1 MHISKQQNAILQR
14 WRTLTEKDP
23 ELIIASSLT
32 RLQFNDHIP
41 GVLDTLSDKLRSWPG
56 DESSL
61 DQQNEKDLVT
71 AHGLQR
77 WQQGYQLR
85 ELTREWSHLQT
96 TLMEELEAYVLTHPE
111 LEPNVMSTARWALS
125 NLCWDG
131 ISEST
136 TQYWELHQTEAAGRV
151 RDLEQALAA
160 LKALGLSR
168 AEGWRLAA
176 HDLGGSVIAVKGA
189 ASLLE
194 SDEMPERQVS
204 SFDLLQGSVSL
215 LHDLL
220 NELMSL
226 ARLEAGQEQRNI
238 VSFDAA
244 ALLAEH
250 CRTSQPLAV
259 QRGLFL
265 KMIGPD
271 SLLVEGDA
279 AKVQRILQNLLLNA
293 LKYTKKGGVT
303 VIWEAGTG
311 HDSTKWQFSV
321 QDTGPG
327 LNADAPLATQLHEA
341 TQIAHEADDI
351 HGPGIVPGHITDE
364 PTTVPAQ
371 SQTLPIHLLP
381 GEGVG
386 LSIVKRLC
394 ELLDASLELGTD
406 PGEGSTFRVTLP
418 RQYDKG

>member
-1 MHISKQQNAILQR
+1 LQR
-14 WRTLTEKDP
+14 WRTLTENDP

-41 GVLDTLSDKLRSWPG
+41 GVLDTLSDKLRSWPDG
-56 DESSL
+56 ESSL

-77 WQQGYQLR
+77 WHQGYQLP

-96 TLMEELEAYVLTHPE
+96 TLMQELEAYVLTHPD
-111 LEPNVMSTARWALS
+111 LEPAVMPTARWALS

-136 TQYWELHQTEAAGRV
+136 TQYWALHQTEATSRL
-151 RDLEQALAA
+151 RELEHAMAA
-160 LKALGLSR
+160 LKDIDLSR
-168 AEGWRLAA
+168 AQGWRHAA

-194 SDEMPERQVS
+194 GDKIPQGQAS
-204 SFDLLQGSVSL
+204 SFGLLQDSVSL
-215 LHDLL
+215 LHELL

-238 VSFDAA
+238 ASFDAA
-244 ALLAEH
+244 ILLTEQ
-250 CRTSQPLAV
+250 CRTSQPLAD
-259 QRGLFL
+259 QRGLYL
-265 KMIGPD
+265 KMSGPD
-271 SLLVEGDA
+271 SLQVEGDR
-279 AKVQRILQNLLLNA
+279 AKVQRILQNLLINA

-311 HDSTKWQFSV
+311 HNSTKWQFSV
-321 QDTGPG
+321 QDSGPG
-327 LNADAPLATQLHEA
+327 LNPGADAPLATQLHEA
-341 TQIAHEADDI
+341 TQVAHEADDI
-351 HGPGIVPGHITDE
+351 HGPAMVAGHVTNE
-364 PTTVPAQ
+364 PINVPAQ
-371 SQTLPIHLLP
+371 SQTLPSHLLP

-394 ELLDASLELGTD
+394 ELLDASLELETD
-406 PGEGSTFRVTLP
+406 PGEGSTFRVILP